1 MTDEEKIKKIVAWV
15 NRSHAYL
22 SERTDYARGYKAGI
36 AQAKLIIEDI
46 LSD

>member
-1 MTDEEKIKKIVAWV
+1 MTDKQIKKIEEWV
-15 NRSHAYL
+15 NSSHAYL

-36 AQAKLIIEDI
+36 ARAKLIIEDI